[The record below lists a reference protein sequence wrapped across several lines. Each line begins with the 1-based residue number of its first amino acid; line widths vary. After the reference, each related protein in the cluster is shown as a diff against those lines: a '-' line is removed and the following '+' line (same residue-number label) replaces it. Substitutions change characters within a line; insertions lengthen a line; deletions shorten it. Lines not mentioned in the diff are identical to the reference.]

1 MPRAPRVVDT
11 ERPSISLDPSRDELR
26 RLSLRLETAR
36 EEERARVAREL
47 HDELGQMLTSLKLE
61 VNLLIE
67 RLVENGASPDV
78 AVVNR
83 LQAILGIAEVGIQ
96 TVRRVATDLRPAA
109 LDHLGL
115 TEAVEGELIKFHAR
129 TGIRYRFEQRGEEA
143 QMDVERRT
151 ALFRILQE
159 ALTNVARHSNA
170 GAVVVTLS
178 RTGRSVSMRIRDNG
192 RGIGRKIAASRSSVG
207 LLGMRERAASLGGR
221 VTIAGSAGRGTTV
234 LVEMPLPRSSNKK

>member
-1 MPRAPRVVDT
+1 MASDA
-11 ERPSISLDPSRDELR
+11 SREELR
-26 RLSLRLETAR
+26 RLSLRLELAR

-61 VNLLIE
+61 VNALIE
-67 RLVENGASPDV
+67 RLAGAGAAPDV

-83 LQAILGIAEVGIQ
+83 LQAILGIAEMGIQ

-115 TEAVEGELIKFHAR
+115 TEAIEGELVKFHAR
-129 TGIRYRFEQRGEEA
+129 TRIRYRFSRRGEEP

-170 GAVVVTLS
+170 GTVVVTLS
-178 RTGRSVSMRIRDNG
+178 RTGKAVCLRIRDNG
-192 RGIGRKIAASRSSVG
+192 RGIRPEVVTSRQSVG
-207 LLGMRERAASLGGR
+207 LLGMRERAASLGGT
-221 VTIAGSAGRGTTV
+221 VAIEGADGRGTTV
-234 LVEMPLPRSSNKK
+234 IVEMPLSGPSDR